1 MENFD
6 SAQFTIMVVEDHV
19 FSRKA
24 FINMLMR
31 SGYKKV
37 LAAENGA
44 EAIKMLNC
52 HKVDLIITDINMPE
66 VNGLE
71 LIKAIRLGETG
82 ADIHT
87 HIIAVTCL
95 SDAATV
101 SACMTLEIDSF
112 LVKPIT
118 VKNAQDKIKLAISQP
133 RVLYQQ
139 HLYESVNTRVHLSES
154 TSKKPD
160 KAQDSQTKEVQCEY
174 FEPKNV
180 NDLKEGMTLLDDLC
194 MINGGCLL
202 KAGTQINGKLLH
214 RLYELSSIV
223 EMDNVRVRVDRKKAA
238 NSS

>member
-1 MENFD
+1 MDNFEPKK
-6 SAQFTIMVVEDHV
+6 FTIMVVEDHV

-24 FINMLMR
+24 FVNMLMR

-44 EAIKMLNC
+44 DAIEKLNC
-52 HKVDLIITDINMPE
+52 YSVDLIITDINMPE

-71 LIKAIRLGETG
+71 LIKSIRLGKTG
-82 ADIHT
+82 CDIHT

-118 VKNAQDKIKLAISQP
+118 VKNAQDKIKLAVSQP

-139 HLYESVNTRVHLSES
+139 HLYESVNTTVRLEENKGKSA
-154 TSKKPD
+154 KKSPE
-160 KAQDSQTKEVQCEY
+160 QNQEVQCEY
-174 FEPKNV
+174 FTPRKMA
-180 NDLKEGMTLLDDLC
+180 DLKEGMTLVDDLC

-202 KAGTQINGKLLH
+202 KAGTQLNGKLLH
-214 RLYELSSIV
+214 RLYELSSII
-223 EMDNVRVRVDRKKAA
+223 ELGDIRVRVDQKKAA
-238 NSS
+238 NNT